1 MKTQQKGFTLIELMI
16 VIAIIGILASVAL
29 PAYREYIVTTKLAT
43 VFTSIGTLQR
53 GIEVTASRRGALNT
67 YTALATCPAQI
78 RISNAVTQACYQTTW
93 GMNDAPIL
101 PDGVASFQGTATAAI
116 NNTCTDAAWALR
128 AADVVGA
135 AAGSGIIIVLDNSG
149 DIDASLNGSIIQM
162 TPTNS
167 NRGASWRVTMNQAGQ
182 PGVDADMEVL
192 ACKWLHENV
201 NKQI

>member
-43 VFTSIGTLQR
+43 VFTSLGTLQR

-67 YTALATCPAQI
+67 FIAAATCPAQV
-78 RISNAVTQACYQTTW
+78 RTSNAVTQACYQTTW
-93 GMNDAPIL
+93 GMNDAPVL

-116 NNTCTDAAWALR
+116 TNTCTNAAWVLR
-128 AADVVGA
+128 AADQVPA
-135 AAGSGIIIVLDNSG
+135 AAGAGIVITLDASG
-149 DIDASLNGSIIQM
+149 DIDASLNGAVIQM
-162 TPTNS
+162 TPTVS
-167 NRGASWRVTMNQAGQ
+167 NRGASWRVSMDQAGE
-182 PGVDADMEVL
+182 PGVDAEMEVL